1 MKTAKTMFNFLQIE
15 KEHEKMFPM
24 ATPRS
29 QILKLNEEFHEY
41 QQATSIDEAYQ
52 EYGDF
57 LIVCIS
63 LRRFPETQ
71 LIAESLLEKYY
82 FSYPIEEQKILMKY
96 LQIAVFKIKMRVENK
111 EYYFKDG
118 LYDRVR
124 KGGKKDVKSF

>member
-1 MKTAKTMFNFLQIE
+1 MKNAKTMFNFLQIE

-24 ATPRS
+24 ATTRS

-96 LQIAVFKIKMRVENK
+96 LQIAVFKIKMGVENK

-118 LYDRVR
+118 LYGRVR

>member
-1 MKTAKTMFNFLQIE
+1 MKTSKTMFNFLQIE

-41 QQATSIDEAYQ
+41 QKATSIDEAYQ